1 MVEGIGKHGEG
12 WEGSL
17 FQFCYTL
24 GSCRCRVVFK
34 VVCDFVAGWMGWNL
48 HCCRRRLLSYYLPFV
63 SSLSPYPY
71 SVFWVHVVFSLVSLS

>member
-1 MVEGIGKHGEG
+1 MGGQPISILLYVRIL
-12 WEGSL
+12 SL
-17 FQFCYTL
+17 SGC
-24 GSCRCRVVFK
+24 FK

-63 SSLSPYPY
+63 SSLSPYPH